1 MQLTLFILLIFIS
14 LTSQA
19 SYGAE
24 FAYHVPTENAF
35 FQGRKEE
42 LSKVSSIFKAE
53 NIVALVGLP
62 GIGKSALAQE
72 FSWKNN
78 DKYNVILKLECSGD
92 IRAQLINFGR
102 SWNQRCAPPLE
113 KIPDNYLTLDMSLQ
127 ILKSWIPESSEK
139 ILILLEDGDKFQEIK
154 SILTTFKDK
163 KDKFILM
170 TSRSLNLECRKV
182 HIEKLNRQDSIG
194 LLEKFIEWPKDKLDK
209 IAFLLGDYPLALT
222 QAGVLIRAFP
232 SMTPDEYQKLFEKK
246 RSYLESLHQ
255 KVNKDTDEESINY
268 KETVF
273 ATLALTFEDLKKK
286 NLNAYNALTFL
297 AFLHPN
303 HIKEDTIKE
312 CAGLLGIN
320 KDLLH
325 ELIYDLLN
333 SLYLTV
339 DTKKG
344 NNEVS
349 IYQMHPLIQVALKE
363 SLPEGTKDEIQT
375 SWVKYFCSRF
385 SGGPHE
391 LEKFVSDRSDSYEHM
406 KCLIENINTNQTN
419 IQNSLELKIDL
430 ARVAVFSLA
439 DFEFGDKWAYEA
451 EEAIKKGKKVNNFAK
466 GRLYNIL
473 GNIILLSDTNKAIDL
488 TLKGIALLEK
498 VPHRNSKA
506 EQLFALINNLPDY
519 YSIQGNITHA
529 LKALKKAEPLLNDVN
544 NLSYNCI
551 FYSVYANMLM
561 FQGQNEQAL
570 SLINQSLKKIQE
582 GNLPEAPYLF
592 VKISKAEILS
602 RLGKFED
609 SLKLATLCH
618 DELMK
623 ICNTDCDYKAVR
635 LKIIIAANYLLK
647 NDLGKGLKHITQAI
661 ENCNK
666 LVNGSDKIFLQGWAH
681 LVLGE
686 IYEKKQNLL
695 KAWRE
700 YRIAERIYDKITSVK
715 EFDDISRLYSKLA
728 IISAQKR
735 RIDLTRKYLL
745 LHIDHFGLNHPR
757 TKDIILFLD
766 KNELRVPW

>member
-1 MQLTLFILLIFIS
+1 MRLISFIFLILIS
-14 LTSQA
+14 LTPQVI
-19 SYGAE
+19 YGAE
-24 FAYHVPTENAF
+24 LMYHITSRNIF
-35 FQGRKEE
+35 FNGRKEE
-42 LSKVSSIFKAE
+42 LNEVYNFLKIQ

-62 GIGKSALAQE
+62 GIGKSVLAQE
-72 FSWKNN
+72 FLWKNK
-78 DKYNVILKLECSGD
+78 DKFDLILKLECTGD
-92 IRAQLINFGR
+92 IRSQLIKFGL
-102 SWNQRCAPPLE
+102 SWNQRFLNPSE
-113 KIPDNYLTLDMSLQ
+113 KIPRNYLTLDTSLQ
-127 ILKSWIPESSEK
+127 ILKSWIPNNSKK
-139 ILILLEDGDKFQEIK
+139 ILILLEDGDKSQEIN

-163 KDKFILM
+163 KDKFILI

-182 HIEKLNRQDSIG
+182 HIEKLTRQDSIG

-209 IAFLLGDYPLALT
+209 IASLLGDYPLALT
-222 QAGVLIRAFP
+222 QAGVLIRAIP
-232 SMTPDEYQKLFEKK
+232 SMTPDEYQKLFEKQ
-246 RSYLESLHQ
+246 RRYLVELHQ
-255 KVNKDTDEESINY
+255 KVNKDTDREGIDY

-273 ATLALTFEDLKKK
+273 ATLALTFAELKKK
-286 NLNAYNALTFL
+286 NLNAYKILTFI

-303 HIKEDTIKE
+303 HIKEDIIKD

-320 KDLLH
+320 KDLFH
-325 ELIYDLLN
+325 ELIYDLIN
-333 SLYLTV
+333 SIYLTV
-339 DTKKG
+339 DAKKG
-344 NNEVS
+344 NNES
-349 IYQMHPLIQVALKE
+349 GIYKMHPLIQVSLKE
-363 SLPEGTKDEIQT
+363 SLAKGLKREIQT
-375 SWVKYFCSRF
+375 LWVKYFCSRF

-391 LEKFVSDRSDSYEHM
+391 LEKFISDHSDYYEHM
-406 KCLIENINTNQTN
+406 KTLIENIDADQAN
-419 IQNSLELKIDL
+419 IQNYLELKIDL

-439 DFEFGDKWAYEA
+439 DFEYGDKWAYEV
-451 EEAIKKGKKVNNFAK
+451 EEAIEKGKKVDKVAK

-473 GNIILLSDTNKAIDL
+473 GNITLLSDTNKAIDL

-498 VPHRNSKA
+498 VPHKSSKA

-519 YSIQGNITHA
+519 YSIQGNIAHA

-544 NLSYNCI
+544 NPSYNCI

-561 FQGQNEQAL
+561 HQGQNEQAL
-570 SLINQSLKKIQE
+570 SLIDQSLKKIHE

-602 RLGKFED
+602 RLKKYEE
-609 SLKLATLCH
+609 SLKLATLCYN
-618 DELMK
+618 ELMK
-623 ICNTDCDYKAVR
+623 ICNNEYDYKSVR
-635 LKIIIAANYLLK
+635 LQITMAASYLSID
-647 NDLGKGLKHITQAI
+647 DLDKGLKHIIQAI

-728 IISAQKR
+728 IISAKKR

-745 LHIDHFGLNHPR
+745 LHIEHFGMDHPR

-766 KNELRVPW
+766 KNELHVPW